1 MFRAQL
7 STRLFHALLLLTLA
21 LTASPSMAQD
31 NIVTTEV
38 RPSILA
44 TRIPADAEVRLDGL
58 LDEDVWAL
66 AQPITDFRQQEPV
79 EGGTP
84 SEPTEIRILFDDQA
98 LYIGA
103 MLYDSN
109 PEGILAYQLQR
120 DAGLG
125 TDDRFMW
132 IISTFDDNRTGYF
145 FETNPAGLLGDG
157 LIEGVGGFN
166 KRWNGIW
173 NIRTAIQSDG
183 WSVEIRIPFSTLN
196 FDPSLDAWGI

>member
-7 STRLFHALLLLTLA
+7 STQLFHALLLLIFA

-44 TRIPADAEVRLDGL
+44 TRIPAGAEVRLDGL

-125 TDDRFMW
+125 TDARFMW
-132 IISTFDDNRTGYF
+132 IISTF
-145 FETNPAGLLGDG
+145 
-157 LIEGVGGFN
+157 
-166 KRWNGIW
+166 
-173 NIRTAIQSDG
+173 
-183 WSVEIRIPFSTLN
+183 
-196 FDPSLDAWGI
+196 